1 MPDPVLIILQGL
13 SPLNVTITQKT
24 DVILQTRKL
33 RFKEV
38 KELSQGHIACKQ
50 LTDRDQDWNPDSL
63 TLEPAEQFDIQLSC
77 PLNIG

>member
-50 LTDRDQDWNPDSL
+50 LTDRDQD
-63 TLEPAEQFDIQLSC
+63 
-77 PLNIG
+77 